1 MSALKEEQHE
11 SFKFSFSW
19 GQNEDYSPGDSIS
32 VLRNCIKEVGGKV
45 RLCDFGEGEVHAI
58 KHIYIYIY
66 ILAEGFC

>member
-45 RLCDFGEGEVHAI
+45 S
-58 KHIYIYIY
+58 IYIY